1 MKRFMRKGTMVVVAV
16 LALVGCTKSGNDDNS
31 LDYLFVQMSKG
42 DNWSIID
49 KNGKV
54 VVEDEYPSDA
64 QFSSINDGVFW
75 VKQDDVWQLF
85 SIDHPK
91 QPIIDEEFKWAT
103 NFRCGRAVVSN
114 PNEPIR
120 IIDTKGKTVAQLGK
134 DVFGCFPFNSAGY
147 AEFVTQDKKHGII
160 NANGKIVLKP
170 EFFNI
175 EAMGSDYIIVK
186 KGEEDK
192 NFQITDYK
200 GHQLGKIDTGKYS
213 SFSIS
218 DNGMIVANT
227 SIDKR
232 SVVALDKT
240 GKKLFDIKKSSST
253 WSCYMDGYLV
263 FRSSDEKFGVANDKG
278 ENVIRTK
285 YVDIWNLGHGEF
297 AAKKS
302 DKWGVVDAKDETVLN
317 FDYEYISAYKVGSYY
332 LTQDGSTWALVG
344 SNGKEVA
351 NFDDYKT
358 SSGDYYV
365 MYVDVDALATAL
377 VERIGVFEKPMTVA
391 ELAGI
396 ANLSLDDF
404 HYSSSVSFDQNIN
417 DGALNGSIRLTYDGV
432 LAEEKTHTETVD
444 DGWFTTEQV
453 ISDGYG
459 WSSAMPTKAYG
470 TLTLNSNLGVD
481 MSTIWKAVTSQ
492 MAQGRTMEA
501 DGVYSKTVKFGKQ
514 AMKCRTELGWNDFD
528 FTIDITFSS
537 N

>member
-1 MKRFMRKGTMVVVAV
+1 MKRFGLMAMTA
-16 LALVGCTKSGNDDNS
+16 LALVGCKESGSGDNS

-75 VKQDDVWQLF
+75 VKQDNMWQLF
-85 SIDHPK
+85 SIDQPK
-91 QPIIDEEFKWAT
+91 QPVIDEEFKWAT

-134 DVFGCFPFNSAGY
+134 NVCGCFPFNSAGY

-175 EAMGSDYIIVK
+175 EVMGSDYIIVK

-253 WSCYMDGYLV
+253 WSCYMDDYLV

-351 NFDDYKT
+351 HFDDYKT

-365 MYVDVDALATAL
+365 MYVDVDGLATEL
-377 VERIGVFEKPMTVA
+377 MRKINVYEQPLTVA
-391 ELAGI
+391 ELAKE
-396 ANLSLDDF
+396 ANLPLDENSSRS
-404 HYSSSVSFDQNIN
+404 YSISFNSIVN
-417 DGALNGSIRLTYDGV
+417 DGMMEGSMRLYYNGR
-432 LAEEKTHTETVD
+432 LAEEITHIEKVD
-444 DGWFTTEQV
+444 DGWFTTEKV
-453 ISDGYG
+453 VSDGYG
-459 WSSAMPTKAYG
+459 WSAAEPERLYG
-470 TLTLNSNLGVD
+470 TLKLNENLGVD
-481 MSTIWKAVTSQ
+481 MSTLWKAVTSQ